1 MSELRTERLVL
12 RPLTMS
18 DHVALLAHWSAPLVR
33 RFLFDDK
40 TPTAALVTEFV
51 VASQKDFALAG
62 YGLWSL
68 WPAER
73 ESGLIGTIGLRR
85 LVHGPT
91 DAIEIVYS
99 LEPEY
104 WGRGLAVEAATAV
117 LSHAFE
123 TVGLDRVLAEIDEGN
138 IASAGVAAR
147 LGMRPVGTV
156 AGELGPMT
164 HYAVNREEWSE
175 SRREGE
181 M

>member
-1 MSELRTERLVL
+1 VSELHTERLVL
-12 RPLTMS
+12 RPLIMS
-18 DHVALLAHWSAPLVR
+18 DRPALLAHWSAPLVR

-40 TPTAALVTEFV
+40 APTAAQVTEFV
-51 VASQKDFALAG
+51 VASQTDFAVAG

-68 WPAER
+68 WRAER

-91 DAIEIVYS
+91 AGVEIVYS

-104 WGRGLAVEAATAV
+104 WGRSLAVEAATAV

-138 IASAGVAAR
+138 IASAAVAAR
-147 LGMRPVGTV
+147 LGMRAVGTV
-156 AGELGPMT
+156 DGELGPMT
-164 HYAVNREEWSE
+164 HYAVTRDEWPG

-181 M
+181 T